1 MSNINPWLPT
11 IVLKPQN
18 VPRAHPDARIFR
30 IDLVASSG
38 KVPEVQ
44 TARAGV
50 GKMVLGPEGVV
61 ARLGAPAVMI
71 RGGSWRAWC
80 HIVRLWLGGCR

>member
-1 MSNINPWLPT
+1 MPGSRSSPGFEQHQSRAANSR
-11 IVLKPQN
+11 LKPQN

-38 KVPEVQ
+38 KVAEVQ
-44 TARAGV
+44 TVRAGW

-61 ARLGAPAVMI
+61 ARLGGPAAMV
-71 RGGSWRAWC
+71 RGGSWR
-80 HIVRLWLGGCR
+80 VCR